1 MKRVYT
7 TYLHIIRNNC
17 CKDSSPVT
25 VHEEDLESL
34 LQLAERH
41 FTSSF
46 LMPYINSKYTNICQA
61 LKKQLKMLLY
71 NYYQIEHF
79 TKKIVT
85 LFDQNNIPCF
95 LLKGLSLAAYYPD
108 PEYRKLGDV
117 DLYINDPEALKRAKS
132 LLLANGFQEEDELS
146 DHHLTYRYTFPK
158 TGRTYLLE
166 LHYHIVGVYQYENAN
181 LVVNSVFSEENL
193 KSELQTIEGY
203 TYHVL
208 PPTEYTFYMIH
219 HMLKHY
225 LYSGFGIR
233 LLCDFTFYLTAH
245 ADDIDFGKIHKWCEN
260 SRIMHLYEIIIESCR
275 IYLGLSSQIDPD
287 IRYNKEDCEI
297 FIEKILAERDVG
309 SPDGTTLVSG
319 GSYQNVHLGTYF
331 KEGHLQM
338 KVRFPKL
345 SRCPL
350 IWPVLWGITFYCFLR
365 NTYKLR
371 GTTLRAT
378 LKAFKKHNQET
389 QLIQIFDNADSS
401 NRR

>member
-1 MKRVYT
+1 MERVYT
-7 TYLHIIRNNC
+7 TYLQIIKNNC
-17 CKDSSPVT
+17 TQKFSPVD
-25 VHEEDLESL
+25 VHEEDLQSL
-34 LQLAERH
+34 LCLAERH

-46 LMPYINSKYTNICQA
+46 LLPYIRSGSADVCGA

-79 TKKIVT
+79 TRMIVT
-85 LFDQNNIPCF
+85 LFDQNQIPYF
-95 LLKGLSLAAYYPD
+95 LLKGISLAAYYPD
-108 PEYRKLGDV
+108 PECRKLGDV
-117 DLYINDPEALKRAKS
+117 DLYINNPDALERAKA
-132 LLLANGFQEEDELS
+132 LLLASNFQEEDELS
-146 DHHLTYRYTFPK
+146 DHHLTYRYTFPQ

-166 LHYHIVGVYQYENAN
+166 LHYHIVGVYQYDNAN
-181 LVVNSVFSEENL
+181 VVVNTVFSKEHL
-193 KSELQTIEGY
+193 KSDTQMIEGY

-233 LLCDFTFYLTAH
+233 LLCDFTFYLQAH
-245 ADDIDFGKIHKWCEN
+245 ADEIDFARIHRWCED
-260 SRIMHLYEIIIESCR
+260 SRIIHLYEIILESCR

-287 IRYNKEDCEI
+287 IRYNKEDCKI
-297 FIEKILAERDVG
+297 FIEKILDERDVG
-309 SPDGTTLVSG
+309 SPDANTLVSG
-319 GSYQNVHLGTYF
+319 GSYQKVHLGTYF

-401 NRR
+401 DRR